1 MLQVNPVTGKRN
13 NGKRYTDEDRK
24 WLFETTERLGIGAHS
39 NQMRKLMIE
48 RWVKSPSKSTIQ
60 TWVKPQ
66 ELENIKRRN
75 AKYRVESPRYIMSKR
90 VSNFKDHP
98 GNKNGHLEAT
108 LGIAKTTRARERGL
122 DSAFQLHMG
131 ERLTRFHNKGREVM
145 KRADL
150 SYQIEDAEAHWAVTQ
165 DYDKEAHT
173 VKCGICKEELNW
185 MEEAFQLDHIDPT
198 KGNGLENCQITHAMC
213 NQMKTS
219 MNMEELVELCKKV
232 VEGAEK

>member
-24 WLFETTERLGIGAHS
+24 WLFETTERLGIGPHS
-39 NQMRKLMIE
+39 NEMRRLMVE
-48 RWVKSPSKSTIQ
+48 RWGKAPSKSTIQ
-60 TWVKPQ
+60 TWTKPQ
-66 ELENIKRRN
+66 EKENIKRRS
-75 AKYRVESPRYIMSKR
+75 AKYRAESPRYIMSKR
-90 VSNFKDHP
+90 VSNFKDQSI
-98 GNKNGHLEAT
+98 NKDGHLKAT
-108 LGIAKTTRARERGL
+108 LGIAKTSRARERGI

-131 ERLTRFHNKGREVM
+131 ERIKSFHNKGKEAM
-145 KRADL
+145 KRADIA
-150 SYQIEDAEAHWAVTQ
+150 YQIEDAEAHWAVTQ

-185 MEEAFQLDHIDPT
+185 MEEPFQLDHIDPK

-232 VEGAEK
+232 VKGAEK